1 MKDNRVE
8 LNELK
13 NDIVRCLI
21 PYKDIDGN
29 DKLIEVYNIIGD
41 RRYQILAELEKI
53 VNVEEG
59 EEEYALDEYYK
70 ELIMEFTDIKVDE
83 TNINEMLINPTLEFQ
98 ILRKELDDM
107 IYELQYEF
115 VCSQIRNN
123 RALMIA
129 ELTKQSIKE
138 FETVERFVTRS
149 EEMVE
154 NITKKKDEE
163 KKEDVKVPSDNV
175 DWFSYH
181 IQAMVEELGEVMKAD
196 KRWKAHRND
205 RYMPKEKLDELF
217 K

>member
-1 MKDNRVE
+1 MKDNRVK

-29 DKLIEVYNIIGD
+29 DKMIEVYNIIGE

-138 FETVERFVTRS
+138 FETVEKFVTRS

-163 KKEDVKVPSDNV
+163 KEEDEEKKED
-175 DWFSYH
+175 
-181 IQAMVEELGEVMKAD
+181 D
-196 KRWKAHRND
+196 K
-205 RYMPKEKLDELF
+205 
-217 K
+217 